1 LKPSF
6 NKVSTPFCDCLDLK
20 SYDNNYNLISQK
32 RVYSDN
38 TTKTDTSLY
47 TGSGGVVFTY
57 YKLFCYFNEKDPNSE
72 RAIKYEEMF
81 EKALLDNIDLVE
93 TGKCHKGF

>member
-1 LKPSF
+1 M
-6 NKVSTPFCDCLDLK
+6 
-20 SYDNNYNLISQK
+20 
-32 RVYSDN
+32 
-38 TTKTDTSLY
+38 
-47 TGSGGVVFTY
+47 VFTY